1 MLYGYLDFL
10 VNASIA
16 LIIVMGVS
24 TIYAIIIS
32 NKHTIVT
39 FFLVPLLVITSIV
52 SSVTI
57 FTLQGT
63 PIYQEPVNKNIDVIS
78 ISIAKPWIYMV
89 ARDTDYDDAPP
100 KFYAFAY
107 TKERAKELQEINTR
121 KRMGMSTKGQLES
134 VEQTGNEYAPG
145 ELRWK
150 PEKGGKYIPKDN
162 DLGSRP

>member
-32 NKHTIVT
+32 NRHTIVT
-39 FFLVPLLVITSIV
+39 FFLVPLLAITSIV

-89 ARDTDYDDAPP
+89 VRDTDYD
-100 KFYAFAY
+100 
-107 TKERAKELQEINTR
+107 LSLIH
-121 KRMGMSTKGQLES
+121 
-134 VEQTGNEYAPG
+134 
-145 ELRWK
+145 
-150 PEKGGKYIPKDN
+150 I
-162 DLGSRP
+162 